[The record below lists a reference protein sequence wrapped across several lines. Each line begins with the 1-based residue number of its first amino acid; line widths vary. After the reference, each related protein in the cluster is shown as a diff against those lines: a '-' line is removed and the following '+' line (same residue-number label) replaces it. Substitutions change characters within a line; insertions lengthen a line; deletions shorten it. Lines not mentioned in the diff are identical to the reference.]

1 MAMLPVF
8 LIGLFVGILLSY
20 AWYLYKKDIPSDVK
34 LKIQQAEIIRYKSD
48 NDMLNELI
56 EKLYKKIDTLEKE
69 VNRKKI
75 GG

>member
-20 AWYLYKKDIPSDVK
+20 AWYLYKKDTPSDVK
-34 LKIQQAEIIRYKSD
+34 LKIQQAEIIRYKND

-69 VNRKKI
+69 VNRKK
-75 GG
+75 